1 MIFCDT
7 STLAKYYF
15 AEPESA
21 AVRLRLDQTDQ
32 VLASELAKA
41 ELMAV
46 FHRRL
51 REKTWSRRDFLAA
64 VRQFTKDDV
73 GGLWTWIPLGT
84 LLITQVARTYD
95 TLPETVFLRTADCIH
110 LITAL
115 HAGMSEICT
124 HDRHQ
129 IEAAPGFGL
138 SVVTIV

>member
-7 STLAKYYF
+7 STLAKYYVTE
-15 AEPESA
+15 AESA
-21 AVRLRLDQTDQ
+21 AVRARLDQEDQ

-51 REKTWSRRDFLAA
+51 REKIWSRVDFLAA

-73 GGLWTWIPLGT
+73 GGFWNWIPLET
-84 LLITQVARTYD
+84 TLITQVTRTYD
-95 TLPETVFLRTADCIH
+95 TLPETMFLRTADCIH

-115 HAGMSEICT
+115 RTGLAEIYT

-129 IEAAPGFGL
+129 TQAAASFGL
-138 SVVTIV
+138 SVVMIT